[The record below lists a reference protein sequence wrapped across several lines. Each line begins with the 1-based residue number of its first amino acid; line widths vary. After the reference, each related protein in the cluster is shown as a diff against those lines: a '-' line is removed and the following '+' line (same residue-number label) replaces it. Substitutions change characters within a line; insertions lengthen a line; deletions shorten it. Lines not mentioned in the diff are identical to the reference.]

1 MQQPIDTNDPQTFAT
16 IDESQ
21 YFDRKSAR
29 KDTDE
34 IAKHI
39 IAFANF
45 AGGKLVIGIE
55 DDGEI
60 TGFKRDKAHDI
71 EDFKQAA
78 IVCCDPVPKV
88 EAVEVPVTNSK
99 GEDDLILVIDIE
111 ASAERVIA
119 RRRDKAVFLRQ
130 KDKSVILDREQ
141 VLALE
146 YDKNQRRYEDE
157 VDDRSSIEDIDPEV
171 MARYKAAIGTDVSDE
186 QILRSRGF
194 MRGDHL
200 TNAGILLFAEYPPRF
215 MPWAR
220 VRVLRYD
227 GVKRETGRRMNIV
240 KDRTFDGPLPKVID
254 GAKAMIAEQLRE
266 FQFLGDDGLFK
277 VVPEYPEFSWFE
289 GVVNAVTHRN
299 YGYSGDYIR
308 ISIFDDRMEIF
319 SPGKL
324 PNLVTLENMR
334 HTRWS
339 RNPVIARTLIEFGWV
354 RELNEGVKR
363 IYEEME
369 GLYLNPPVFSEPNNA
384 AVLLTLENNIGTR
397 ALRQQESLEDRIG
410 LDVMSALNEYEIG
423 AVRYAMSHGSV
434 TTKVLAEQLRKSSS
448 LCAKT
453 LKRLAE
459 KGVLEWHG
467 SSKNDPS
474 QHYTLAEV
482 RSKEE

>member
-1 MQQPIDTNDPQTFAT
+1 
-16 IDESQ
+16 
-21 YFDRKSAR
+21 
-29 KDTDE
+29 
-34 IAKHI
+34 
-39 IAFANF
+39 
-45 AGGKLVIGIE
+45 
-55 DDGEI
+55 
-60 TGFKRDKAHDI
+60 
-71 EDFKQAA
+71 
-78 IVCCDPVPKV
+78 
-88 EAVEVPVTNSK
+88 
-99 GEDDLILVIDIE
+99 
-111 ASAERVIA
+111 
-119 RRRDKAVFLRQ
+119 
-130 KDKSVILDREQ
+130 
-141 VLALE
+141 
-146 YDKNQRRYEDE
+146 
-157 VDDRSSIEDIDPEV
+157 
-171 MARYKAAIGTDVSDE
+171 
-186 QILRSRGF
+186 
-194 MRGDHL
+194 
-200 TNAGILLFAEYPPRF
+200 

-410 LDVMSALNEYEIG
+410 LDVMSALNEYEIEAEMTYEVIRNG
-423 AVRYAMSHGSV
+423 AMPCLVAASRLKCSRSNFAR
-434 TTKVLAEQLRKSSS
+434 ARA
-448 LCAKT
+448 CAP
-453 LKRLAE
+453 R
-459 KGVLEWHG
+459 
-467 SSKNDPS
+467 
-474 QHYTLAEV
+474 
-482 RSKEE
+482 R